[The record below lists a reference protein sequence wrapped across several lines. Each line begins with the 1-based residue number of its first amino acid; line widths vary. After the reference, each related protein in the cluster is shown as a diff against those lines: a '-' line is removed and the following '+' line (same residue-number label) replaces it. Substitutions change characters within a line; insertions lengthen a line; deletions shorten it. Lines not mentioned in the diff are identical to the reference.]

1 MSKSLNCHERKYC
14 VTRKELLAV
23 VNALKHFHSYL
34 YGQEVLLRT
43 DNAAVSWMC
52 SLKKPTGQVARWL
65 EELGT
70 YNLMVIHRQGR
81 KHLNADA
88 LSRNPCKACLRQ
100 KVEQELGD
108 SSDEEGNQ
116 MVSEDSSPQ
125 ADIFTEFNQAVT
137 RSHMNQPSEPLV
149 SLEGWTLPEI
159 RQKQLADAN
168 VGILLAAKEEGKKP
182 EWKEISHMS
191 STIKTLWRHWNRLN
205 VYSGVLYRLWM
216 EDDESRQ
223 QMIVPQSLKDDILKY
238 YHDIPSSAHLGREKT
253 LEKVKFSF
261 Y

>member
-1 MSKSLNCHERKYC
+1 
-14 VTRKELLAV
+14 
-23 VNALKHFHSYL
+23 
-34 YGQEVLLRT
+34 
-43 DNAAVSWMC
+43 
-52 SLKKPTGQVARWL
+52 
-65 EELGT
+65 
-70 YNLMVIHRQGR
+70 MVIHRQGR

-88 LSRNPCKACLRQ
+88 LSLNPCKACLRQ
-100 KVEQELGD
+100 EVEQELGD

-116 MVSEDSSPQ
+116 MVSEGSSPQ
-125 ADIFTEFNQAVT
+125 ADIFTEFNRAVT

-191 STIKTLWRHWNRLN
+191 STIKTLWRHWDRLN

-223 QMIVPQSLKDDILKY
+223 QMIVPQSLKDDVLKY

-261 Y
+261 YWPGLKGEVENYCQTCDHCTAKKQPKGPLKAPLGEYTVGEPMERVAMDILGPLPLTKSGHRFILVISDCFT